1 MACVRRLAPIPAGES
16 QDVTNKS
23 CYIHLRGDKN
33 ALGVTH
39 REYILRAAVLLVTG
53 ALTINPVSIFSGN
66 IACFGLKQ
74 GCSAETELMFDS
86 SQLSLPKL
94 LSFGHG

>member
-1 MACVRRLAPIPAGES
+1 M
-16 QDVTNKS
+16 
-23 CYIHLRGDKN
+23 
-33 ALGVTH
+33 
-39 REYILRAAVLLVTG
+39 LLVTG

-86 SQLSLPKL
+86 SQLSLPMW
-94 LSFGHG
+94 LSFGPFFKLQFNEVKSTRHSSKKLRNSFNVSQILSTNE